1 MSSGVMS
8 KSLEAEERGFECL
21 DGASDVF
28 IVADNIRIPASK
40 VSMKIQNGVYW
51 KKENRGDMLIEPPT
65 IKLGILFEKSD
76 KANDLLKKTRER
88 IDKND
93 EYMKWEI
100 HGNDNVISIKIVRVP
115 DFIPANEI
123 VYVVAL
129 WAEGFETWAD
139 LLKRSGLLPQLGRS

>member
-1 MSSGVMS
+1 MS

-51 KKENRGDMLIEPPT
+51 KKENRGDVLIEPPT

-76 KANDLLKKTRER
+76 KINDLFKKTREG
-88 IDKND
+88 IDRND
-93 EYMKWEI
+93 EYMRWEI
-100 HGNDNVISIKIVRVP
+100 HGNDNVISIKVVRVP
-115 DFIPANEI
+115 DFVPANEI

-129 WAEGFETWAD
+129 WAEGFGTWAD
-139 LLKRSGLLPQLGRS
+139 LLVQSGLLTQLGRS